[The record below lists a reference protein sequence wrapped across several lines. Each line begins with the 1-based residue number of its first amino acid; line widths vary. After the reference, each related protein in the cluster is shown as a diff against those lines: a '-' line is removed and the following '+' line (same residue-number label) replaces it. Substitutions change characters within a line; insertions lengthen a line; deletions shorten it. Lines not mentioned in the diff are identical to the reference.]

1 MTISEFRKK
10 LTEIEDINDL
20 EWLLRLCG
28 KVVEGNR
35 SKYISFQDS
44 NNTTIGFNENGLYI
58 LEGKDLLYYLDLKMN
73 YDQIPAKLKVF
84 ILDNVLGLNTDDEFY
99 KLYFKAYGYESIL
112 HEAKSPIVKEIIESF
127 IYNRV
132 SIVNIFVSED
142 YKSVTVSG
150 RKRNNTDFESN
161 VRGTSKEDIIELV
174 TLLRIKPYINKKDI
188 FESYHRPEVK
198 KTTSVNE
205 IMDSYNEYKESV
217 YDESIS
223 ADDKSVYDDMT
234 IKIYDELNN
243 SDMSLVIQSDDDFK
257 TSGREDSY
265 GLRLKVY
272 NYEEELWMYTDLP
285 ESFNYIKF
293 MDELESKRY
302 VDLSQYSF
310 FREEEA

>member
-1 MTISEFRKK
+1 MTVTEFREK
-10 LTEIEDINDL
+10 LTKIDDINDL
-20 EWLLRLCG
+20 EWLLRLYG
-28 KVVEGNR
+28 KIAEGNR
-35 SKYISFQDS
+35 YKYISFQDS
-44 NNTTIGFNENGLYI
+44 NNTTIGFNENTLYI
-58 LEGKDLLYYLDLKMN
+58 LEGKELLYYLDLKEN
-73 YDQIPAKLKVF
+73 HGQIPMNLKVF

-112 HEAKSPIVKEIIESF
+112 NEAKSSVVKEIIETF
-127 IYNRV
+127 IYNRISV
-132 SIVNIFVSED
+132 VNIFVSEN

-150 RKRNNTDFESN
+150 RKRNNTDFECN
-161 VRGTSKEDIIELV
+161 VRGTTKEDIIELV

-265 GLRLKVY
+265 GLRLKIY

-285 ESFNYIKF
+285 ESFNMVKF
-293 MDELESKRY
+293 RDELELKRY

-310 FREEEA
+310 FREEDE